1 MPQMQ
6 LPDVMIGAVLTA
18 AHMEWLSAALAIGL
32 GVAAAAAFRR
42 SPGTTLAA
50 PAVWAM
56 IAALALAADA
66 IAAAQGA
73 GRIDSLTESLLH
85 YAAAVGTFCPMMA
98 VLGAK
103 RPQDRGWQWIVLS
116 LWVVLLAPA
125 AQAVVGR
132 SAQQLDLFTAWL
144 LLLGVLIG
152 MSLLNYL
159 PTRNAISA
167 VFYAIGQSLLL
178 WPYLA
183 GGDSTSMLRLMGL
196 GAMTLAAVITFYV
209 YRAKGEKTPTSAIQ
223 GFNRRWETF
232 RDGWGAFWGLRVLQR
247 VNQTAELSGWP
258 VRLEWWSGFTR
269 VAANASDEDLEV
281 DEDTRQH
288 IEQTLNSLLR
298 RFERLE
304 AS

>member
-6 LPDVMIGAVLTA
+6 LPDVMFGTVVTAVCI
-18 AHMEWLSAALAIGL
+18 EWLSAALAIGF
-32 GVAAAAAFRR
+32 GVAAAAAFRQLR
-42 SPGTTLAA
+42 GTTLAA

-66 IAAAQGA
+66 IVAAQGA
-73 GRIDSLTESLLH
+73 GQVDSLTRSLWR
-85 YAAAVGTFCPMMA
+85 YTAAVGTFCPVMA

-103 RPQDRGWQWIVLS
+103 RPQDRGLQWIVLS

-125 AQAVVGR
+125 AQAVAGR
-132 SAQQLDLFTAWL
+132 SAQQLDLFIAWR

-159 PTRNAISA
+159 PTRNAIAA
-167 VFYAIGQSLLL
+167 VSYAIGQSLLL

-183 GGDSTSMLRLMGL
+183 GGESTSMLRLMGL
-196 GAMTLAAVITFYV
+196 GGITLAALITHYV
-209 YRAKGEKTPTSAIQ
+209 HRAHGEKAPTSAME
-223 GFNRRWETF
+223 GFNRRWQTF
-232 RDGWGAFWGLRVLQR
+232 RDGWGAFWGLRVMQR

-258 VRLEWWSGFTR
+258 VRLEWWSGFTCA
-269 VAANASDEDLEV
+269 AANASDKDL
-281 DEDTRQH
+281 DIDQDTLQH